1 MTTGGGAAL
10 VVVVVVAVVVGA
22 DSVGI
27 ELLLNPLPDDL
38 FRFRSLTTFRFTA
51 AEGVAPSVKDIWS
64 ESAGKK
70 LWSSGCILC
79 LHVTRGRSCL
89 VRSLFPLEKR
99 GL

>member
-10 VVVVVVAVVVGA
+10 VVVVVVAVVAVV

-64 ESAGKK
+64 ESQ
-70 LWSSGCILC
+70 
-79 LHVTRGRSCL
+79 
-89 VRSLFPLEKR
+89 LEKNCGR
-99 GL
+99 VVVSFVFT

>member
-1 MTTGGGAAL
+1 MTTGGSAAL
-10 VVVVVVAVVVGA
+10 VVVVVVAVVAVV

-64 ESAGKK
+64 ESQ
-70 LWSSGCILC
+70 
-79 LHVTRGRSCL
+79 
-89 VRSLFPLEKR
+89 LEKNCDR
-99 GL
+99 VVVSFVFT